1 MIGSRRTRNDQG
13 FILITVMWIG
23 LGLLLAVAAFMA
35 TARQDALAVRAEVNA
50 ARATELARSGL
61 NLALADLGRV
71 ADDQVKVAR
80 DGTSMTVAMAE
91 GRVTYRI
98 FDESGKIDILQAPG
112 SMVAPT
118 LVQIGE
124 AEGIDSFDAVNVADI
139 VGNLASAPDGTIRS
153 VYSALT
159 SAGLSGETALAASRY
174 LTTLNL
180 SPQVNPMTAPR
191 PVLSSVPGVGGALVE
206 DIIARRETGRPLP
219 VLGSA
224 AVWLVAREGPVY
236 TIEAEAEL
244 TTGGRAMLRAQVAER
259 GLSFRGGMTRFDVLS
274 FDVVR

>member
-1 MIGSRRTRNDQG
+1 MRVLRRTPESRG

-23 LGLLLAVAAFMA
+23 LGLLLAVAAFLAM
-35 TARQDALAVRAEVNA
+35 ARQDALAVRAEVNA
-50 ARATELARSGL
+50 ARASELARSGL

-71 ADDQVKVAR
+71 GSDQIKARR
-80 DGTSMTVAMAE
+80 DGTPVTVVMAE

-98 FDESGKIDILQAPG
+98 FDEAGKVDILQAPNI
-112 SMVAPT
+112 MVAPM

-124 AEGIDSFDAVNVADI
+124 AEGLDSFDAVNIADAVAAL
-139 VGNLASAPDGTIRS
+139 VAEPDGNIRS

-159 SAGLSGETALAASRY
+159 SAGLDGQTALSASRY

-180 SPQVNPMTAPR
+180 TAQVNPLTAPGA
-191 PVLSSVPGVGGALVE
+191 VLNAIPGLGPSDVE
-206 DIIARRETGRPLP
+206 DIIARRNSNRPLP

-224 AVWLVAREGPVY
+224 AVWLIAREGPAY

-244 TTGGRAMLRAQVAER
+244 ATGGRALMRAQVAQR
-259 GLSFRGGMTRFDVLS
+259 GLTFRGGLMRFDVLS